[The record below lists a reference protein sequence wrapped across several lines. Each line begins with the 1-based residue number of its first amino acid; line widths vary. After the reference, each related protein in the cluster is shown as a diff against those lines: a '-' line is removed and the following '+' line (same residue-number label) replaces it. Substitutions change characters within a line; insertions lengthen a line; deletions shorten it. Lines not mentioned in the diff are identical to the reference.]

1 MSKPVDLENLRSMT
15 DGDVEMEKI
24 LFEEFFSCFDSAII
38 NMQDSCCED
47 KSENWRKDAHAL
59 KGISM
64 NLGAM
69 QLGELCK
76 KAQDEHTADAAS
88 KNEMLK
94 NIKVEYEVVRDFIN
108 NHCN

>member
-15 DGDVEMEKI
+15 DGDADMEKI
-24 LFEEFFSCFDSAII
+24 LFEEFFSCFDTAIV
-38 NMQDSCCED
+38 NMQDCCSED
-47 KSENWRKDAHAL
+47 KAESWRKDAHAL

-76 KAQDEHTADAAS
+76 KAQDEYTANLDS

-94 NIKVEYEVVRDFIN
+94 NIKTEYEVVREFISAL
-108 NHCN
+108 